1 MAVAHRV
8 GRFALLSWTIPLLVY
23 AALGMVLFGLVIA
36 SFALY
41 TVWLGLPMSVLCF
54 AVLRGYNDLHRRWA
68 GAVLGVRI
76 GRPYRLR
83 TNKGFFRLLRHV
95 MTDPASWRDFAWLPL
110 NLVASIAACS
120 VTLALFFA
128 GLGGIV
134 ALPWFIW
141 PFLPDGASFS
151 LTFWTIDSW
160 SSAFFVGT
168 GHGIVYLALWY
179 IGSQWIFRG
188 YASLARMLL
197 APTEK
202 TMLVTRVREL
212 SESRA
217 DAVDTQ
223 AAELRRIERDLHD
236 GAQARMVA
244 MGMSLGMAEQLM
256 AKDPQAAQE
265 LLAEA
270 RQANTQALAELRDL
284 VRGIHPPV
292 LADRG
297 LAGAVQALVMANP
310 LPTDVEIELP
320 GRLPAPVE
328 SAAYFAVAEA
338 LTNVVKHSGA
348 AKAWVRLT
356 HSDGQLHVLVGDD
369 GHGGADASGGTGLRG
384 IERRLSAF
392 DGRVMVTSPPGGP
405 TVVVMDLPCEPV
417 PSTVSGDA

>member
-1 MAVAHRV
+1 MAVAHRM
-8 GRFALLSWTIPLLVY
+8 GRDEILLWTIPLIAY
-23 AALGMVLFGLVIA
+23 AGYGVVLFGLTVA

-41 TVWLGLPMSVLCF
+41 PVWLGLPLCVGVF
-54 AVLRGYNDLHRRWA
+54 ALVRGFCDGHRRWA
-68 GAVLGVRI
+68 SRVLGTVI
-76 GRPYRLR
+76 GRPYRKR
-83 TNKGFFRLLRHV
+83 PDKGFLRLLRHRL
-95 MTDPASWRDFAWLPL
+95 TDPASWRDFAWLLL
-110 NLVASIAACS
+110 NLVVGVAACA
-120 VTLALFFA
+120 VVLALFFA
-128 GLGGIV
+128 GLGGL

-141 PFLPDGASFS
+141 PYLPEGSAFS
-151 LTFWTIDSW
+151 LSFWTIDDFP
-160 SSAFFVGT
+160 SALLVGT
-168 GHGIVYLALWY
+168 GHGVFYLACWY
-179 IGSQWIFRG
+179 LGSQWIFRG
-188 YASLARMLL
+188 YAHLARLML

-202 TMLVTRVREL
+202 EQLAIRVREL
-212 SESRA
+212 AESRA

-244 MGMSLGMAEQLM
+244 MGMSLGMAEQLVTT
-256 AKDPQAAQE
+256 DPEAARE

-270 RQANTQALAELRDL
+270 RQANTQALSELRDL

-297 LAGAVQALVMANP
+297 LAGAVQALVLANP
-310 LPTDVEIELP
+310 LPTDVEIDLP

-348 AKAWVRLT
+348 AKAWVCVS
-356 HSDGQLHVLVGDD
+356 HADGALHVLVGDD
-369 GHGGADASGGTGLRG
+369 GQGGANPSGGTGLRG

-392 DGRVMVTSPPGGP
+392 DGTVLVTSPVGGP

-417 PSTVSGDA
+417 ASPVSEE

>member
-8 GRFALLSWTIPLLVY
+8 GRFALLSWTIPLIIY
-23 AALGMVLFGLVIA
+23 AAWGMVLFALVIA

-41 TVWLGLPMSVLCF
+41 TVWLGLPLSVLLF
-54 AVLRGYNDLHRRWA
+54 AILRGYSDLHRRWA
-68 GAVLGVRI
+68 GTVLGEQL
-76 GRPYRLR
+76 GRPYRAR
-83 TNKGFFRLLRHV
+83 TGKGFFRRLRDV
-95 MTDPASWRDFAWLPL
+95 ISDPASWKDFAWLPL
-110 NLVASIAACS
+110 NLVVGVAACA
-120 VTLALFFA
+120 VTLALFVA
-128 GLGGIV
+128 GLGGIIG
-134 ALPWFIW
+134 LPWFIW
-141 PFLPDGASFS
+141 PFLPEGASFT
-151 LTFWTIDSW
+151 LTFWTVDSW
-160 SSAFFVGT
+160 TSAFFVGT
-168 GHGIVYLALWY
+168 GHGVFYLGLWWL
-179 IGSQWIFRG
+179 GSQWIFRG
-188 YASLARMLL
+188 YAGLAKLML
-197 APTEK
+197 APSEK
-202 TMLVTRVREL
+202 AQLANRVREL
-212 SESRA
+212 AESRA

-256 AKDPQAAQE
+256 AKDPEAARE

-270 RQANTQALAELRDL
+270 RQANTQALSELRDL

-297 LAGAVQALVMANP
+297 LAGAVQALALANP
-310 LPTDVEIELP
+310 LPTDVEIDLP

-348 AKAWVRLT
+348 AKAWVRLS
-356 HSDGQLHVLVGDD
+356 HSDGVLHVLIGDD
-369 GHGGADASGGTGLRG
+369 GQGGADPGGGTGLRG

-392 DGRVMVTSPPGGP
+392 DGTVLVTSPIGGP

-417 PSTVSGDA
+417 STPVTEG